1 MRFHGDQRQT
11 WKQLARCQAQTS
23 VARPC
28 GAERCCVVLRV
39 EGEAGVA
46 NVRACLLDTLRAQE
60 SAAQNPDLK
69 VTAQERLGEALRARG
84 EFMESNNL
92 LANGQRFWT
101 AGRAPLVSILPDRHA
116 PTI

>member
-11 WKQLARCQAQTS
+11 WKQLARRQAQTS
-23 VARPC
+23 LARPC

-46 NVRACLLDTLRAQE
+46 NARASLLDMLRAQE

-69 VTAQERLGEALRARG
+69 VTAQERLGVALWTRG
-84 EFMESNNL
+84 EFMESKNL
-92 LANGQRFWT
+92 MEA
-101 AGRAPLVSILPDRHA
+101 H
-116 PTI
+116 